1 MSKYAKRFFAPQEY
15 HTIEPF
21 RFPIYKELVGGEA
34 EFLEEMNRREAKQTY
49 KMLRLAQRI
58 SQDHGITVQEALEVL
73 SNPNT
78 DKQDL
83 LYRYLEEVN
92 EINAALSNPRAT
104 TNEIVTMFM
113 QLRAEAPT
121 QSGAGWEQLAD
132 WTLADT
138 HAMPSTLVDRVFE
151 LLRWER
157 DGWPTDNPQGNEPE
171 PTKTQ
176 TRRKPSELAKA
187 S

>member
-21 RFPIYKELVGGEA
+21 RFPVYHELVGGEA

-49 KMLRLAQRI
+49 RMLRLAQRI
-58 SQDHGITVQEALEVL
+58 SQDNGITIQEALEVL

-92 EINAALSNPRAT
+92 DINAALANPRAT
-104 TNEIVTMFM
+104 THEIVTMFM
-113 QLRAEAPT
+113 QLRAEA
-121 QSGAGWEQLAD
+121 QNASGTWEQLAD
-132 WTLADT
+132 WTMDDT
-138 HAMPSTLVDRVFE
+138 HAMPSTMVDRVFE

-157 DGWPTDNPQGNEPE
+157 DGWPTEEPVGNGVEL
-171 PTKTQ
+171 KT
-176 TRRKPSELAKA
+176 TSRRKPSSEVAKA